1 MTAFLEYPKRM
12 VPHDAVVGVSCS
24 NRASEVVDQQRQILW
39 RPAVGRRQFLKI
51 TTRTNRTGQCDFRV
65 RDQLLVVLESVVIV
79 GTRRRFIDGRSAC
92 NDAGIYRGDR
102 ICGKVVIAMSF
113 GRLWVARI
121 AVTDELAGQNRRPG
135 RFEMAEPIRPC
146 NVVGDPSKT
155 RSFGQTF
162 LRIAASD

>member
-12 VPHDAVVGVSCS
+12 VPHDAGLGVCCH
-24 NRASEVVDQQRQILW
+24 NRASEFFDQQRQILW
-39 RPAVGRRQFLKI
+39 RPGVGRRQFLRI

-79 GTRRRFIDGRSAC
+79 GTRRRFIDGSSAC
-92 NDAGIYRGDR
+92 NDARIYGRER

-121 AVTDELAGQNRRPG
+121 AVTDEFASENR
-135 RFEMAEPIRPC
+135 
-146 NVVGDPSKT
+146 
-155 RSFGQTF
+155 
-162 LRIAASD
+162 